1 MNEQDHPV
9 LTCSIDK
16 RGAFK
21 LDGDGGGS
29 LTISFDSS
37 QADVI
42 GVLYKQYRECV
53 LHAAFIKVPD

>member
-1 MNEQDHPV
+1 MNEQAHPV

-37 QADVI
+37 QANVVA
-42 GVLYKQYRECV
+42 VLYQHYRECT
-53 LHAAFIKVPD
+53 LNAAFIKLPN